1 MTITEIRNELVN
13 IAETLVHVIS
23 ELTALANSVTKL
35 STAPKVDEAGNPVP
49 TKPVLTLEQVRAVL
63 AEKSRTGHTAAI
75 RTLLQKYGADKLSEI
90 DPTCYKALL
99 ADAEVLGN
107 G

>member
-1 MTITEIRNELVN
+1 MSKIAATIEDLRNAAATINEAASWL
-13 IAETLVHVIS
+13 IAQFSGNEP
-23 ELTALANSVTKL
+23 
-35 STAPKVDEAGNPVP
+35 APAPVP

-90 DPTCYKALL
+90 EPTCYKALL